1 MAGFT
6 DTVSISYQTPAGVAA
21 AVTTAYTGNTEQNAS
36 SLCNINATTEIDVT
50 FIKANLQS
58 LLLYCDQTITLKTN
72 SSGAPQDTLN
82 VKANVAFVWNTD
94 LASIFT
100 CPFSNNV
107 TKFFVVG
114 ASANVNATCTFNFR
128 SVQNN

>member
-6 DTVSISYQTPAGVAA
+6 DTVGISYQTPAGVAA
-21 AVTTAYTGNTEQNAS
+21 AVTLSYPGNTEQNVDET
-36 SLCNINATTEIDVT
+36 CNVNATTEIDVT
-50 FIKANLQS
+50 FIKANLQC

-94 LASIFT
+94 LNSIFA

-114 ASANVNATCTFNFR
+114 ADANVNATCNFKFR
-128 SVQNN
+128 STQNN